1 MVIETYGFCEN
12 ETISHKIQNLIANN
26 LLGVDQLDK
35 IKRRYYDM
43 QANFNKYPKDFAKEG
58 KEGWI
63 FSDGLTPFTPKGWSR
78 YYSDTSAVPIPITH
92 PNFIDLTTRVKGQGR
107 GAIGLDL
114 PTWFYQSPEA
124 PFIMIVTQ
132 DPLRNAEWYGDK
144 GNTTY
149 HTEKYDEKFLCLDAV
164 VSSPFGLQDAHHR
177 EKGNGGKRMWLLVHS
192 LIKRSY
198 NVYLTDCRKFFVYNH
213 TQSDKYTTAE
223 KMDIY
228 RNILLEEIEIINPK
242 LIVTLGHSA
251 NKSCRELLGDDKR
264 LSPYM
269 PHFCG
274 TAGHKIKDFFEI
286 KQKVSIE
293 DLASMYANK
302 IDELAKQKYAYAEA
316 HGMNEATKPKR
327 TFDEACRECH
337 AVPLEDFKKEW
348 MRQLHN
354 KYKRK

>member
-1 MVIETYGFCEN
+1 MRNKNNFGFCEN
-12 ETISHKIQNLIANN
+12 DAISNKIQELIANS
-26 LLGVDQLDK
+26 LLGVEQLDK
-35 IKRRYYDM
+35 IERRYDDM
-43 QANFNKYPKDFAKEG
+43 RDNFYRYPKDFVTDDKEEW
-58 KEGWI
+58 K
-63 FSDGLTPFTPKGWSR
+63 FSKGLEPFTPKER
-78 YYSDTSAVPIPITH
+78 KDYYCDTTAVPIPITH
-92 PNFIDLTTRVKGQGR
+92 PDFIDLTTRTKEQGR

-114 PTWFYQSPEA
+114 PTWFYQSPDES
-124 PFIMIVTQ
+124 FIMLVTQ
-132 DPLRNAEWYGDK
+132 DPLRSAKWYGD
-144 GNTTY
+144 
-149 HTEKYDEKFLCLDAV
+149 EVDERYICNDAI

-177 EKGNGGKRMWLLVHS
+177 EKGNGGKRMWLLVQA
-192 LIKRSY
+192 LLERGY

-213 TQSDKYTTAE
+213 NQSDKYTTAQ

-302 IDELAKQKYAYAEA
+302 IDELAKQKYTYA
-316 HGMNEATKPKR
+316 
-327 TFDEACRECH
+327 
-337 AVPLEDFKKEW
+337 
-348 MRQLHN
+348 
-354 KYKRK
+354 